1 MKKLLILFTIYTFT
15 SCGSISQNST
25 LKKIGVFD
33 TRSELGIIKNKNQK
47 ILFLKMHHVG
57 KKEFYNDVAHK
68 IDSLQKLGYTVFYE
82 SAIDEETDSLITI
95 KNGMKL
101 RKLMGFFP
109 DKYLDTTT
117 NIIAGKIKFKGNHKL
132 FNQPKYTQ
140 LNVSTYTSIKAD
152 VNLSELITEFEK
164 KYSEI
169 KLEDCDFR
177 FRLEDKNYKCK
188 MANKSLRKKF
198 EKEFIQDYRNRHLAK
213 KIIDSKKKKVLVVYG
228 DTHYVGLYRE
238 FLLNSEL

>member
-1 MKKLLILFTIYTFT
+1 MKKLLFLFTIFT
-15 SCGSISQNST
+15 LFSCSSISPNST
-25 LKKIGVFD
+25 LKRIGVFD
-33 TRSELGIIKNKNQK
+33 TKSELEVIKSKKQK

-57 KKEFYNDVAHK
+57 KKEFYADVAHK
-68 IDSLQKLGYTVFYE
+68 IDSLQKLDYTVFYE
-82 SAIDEETDSLITI
+82 TAIDEETDSLTAI

-109 DKYLDTTT
+109 DIYLDTTT
-117 NIIAGKIKFKGNHKL
+117 NIIAGKIKYRGNHKL
-132 FNQPKYTQ
+132 LNQPNYNQ
-140 LNVSTYTSIKAD
+140 LNVDGFTSIKAD

-177 FRLEDKNYKCK
+177 FNLEDRNYKCK
-188 MANKSLRKKF
+188 SANKRLREKF
-198 EKEFIQDYRNRHLAK
+198 EKEYIQDYRNKHLAN
-213 KIIDSKKKKVLVVYG
+213 KIIDSNKKKVLVVYG
-228 DTHYVGLYRE
+228 DTHYIGLYRE